1 MRRVSDMKGIIT
13 ASDAARLIEALFDA
27 SCKGRDIRV
36 EIDDGGYVYVNSS
49 HACWVNIEESE

>member
-1 MRRVSDMKGIIT
+1 MKGIIT

-36 EIDDGGYVYVNSS
+36 EIDEGGYVYVNSS